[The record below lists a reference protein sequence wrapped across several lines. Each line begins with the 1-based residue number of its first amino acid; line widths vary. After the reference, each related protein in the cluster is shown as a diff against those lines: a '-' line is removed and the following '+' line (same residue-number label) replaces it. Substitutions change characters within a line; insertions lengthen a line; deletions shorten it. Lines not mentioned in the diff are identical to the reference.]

1 MPEMDGF
8 EMTRQLMSD
17 TRTSHIPVI
26 LLTAKAEESARLTGL
41 EQGAD
46 DYLVKPFKKE
56 ELIIRIRNI
65 IRKREMLTK
74 KNATKILG
82 DGIFDNMKS
91 IDQEFLKKVNKI
103 IEENMENIQFG
114 VEILASEAG
123 MSRSNLFRKI
133 QALLDITPVQLI
145 QELRFKRAILL
156 LKKGYNIS
164 EVAWRVGFNNQA
176 NFSTSFK
183 KQFGCSPREYIKG
196 T

>member
-1 MPEMDGF
+1 
-8 EMTRQLMSD
+8 
-17 TRTSHIPVI
+17 
-26 LLTAKAEESARLTGL
+26 
-41 EQGAD
+41 
-46 DYLVKPFKKE
+46 
-56 ELIIRIRNI
+56 
-65 IRKREMLTK
+65 
-74 KNATKILG
+74 
-82 DGIFDNMKS
+82 MKS